1 MIEESTYPKS
11 VFIKLFDNKRTFFYE
26 IIKEGTY
33 PLAEQLYYTKNPKHP
48 IPHNYIV
55 KTQYGKAMHTVK
67 CSIEYMEKRPLY
79 KICFGDN
86 FARELLSVE
95 RVRKTMSLDLKIR
108 PFDEL
113 GNSQKRRKIH
123 GLSQRVLDIVEKEK
137 GNTFHPD
144 DQIKLKQI
152 KFETYDDIYEINFG
166 KLEMKKKVPMT
177 LVDLLQPTAFEQ
189 ITGNPDITDSTI
201 IMNMLESI
209 GKKGQRRIL
218 YNMFQSLIEQTILK
232 I

>member
-1 MIEESTYPKS
+1 
-11 VFIKLFDNKRTFFYE
+11 
-26 IIKEGTY
+26 
-33 PLAEQLYYTKNPKHP
+33 
-48 IPHNYIV
+48 
-55 KTQYGKAMHTVK
+55 
-67 CSIEYMEKRPLY
+67 
-79 KICFGDN
+79 
-86 FARELLSVE
+86 
-95 RVRKTMSLDLKIR
+95 MSLDLKIR

-166 KLEMKKKVPMT
+166 KLGKIEEMKKIEAVVKSLDRGHISREAYRSLARIEDLPRENVICDSRQKINAEMKKKVPMT

>member
-1 MIEESTYPKS
+1 MIEKSTYPKS

-33 PLAEQLYYTKNPKHP
+33 PLVEQLYYTKNLKHP

-67 CSIEYMEKRPLY
+67 CSIEYMEKRLLY

-86 FARELLSVE
+86 FAREEFNKTKEIGKNQNRNQSNRKNKGKISGPLLFGLKLLSVE

-113 GNSQKRRKIH
+113 GNSQKRRKIL

-137 GNTFHPD
+137 GNTVNSLYSH
-144 DQIKLKQI
+144 
-152 KFETYDDIYEINFG
+152 TFG
-166 KLEMKKKVPMT
+166 TVH
-177 LVDLLQPTAFEQ
+177 
-189 ITGNPDITDSTI
+189 IW
-201 IMNMLESI
+201 
-209 GKKGQRRIL
+209 
-218 YNMFQSLIEQTILK
+218 
-232 I
+232 